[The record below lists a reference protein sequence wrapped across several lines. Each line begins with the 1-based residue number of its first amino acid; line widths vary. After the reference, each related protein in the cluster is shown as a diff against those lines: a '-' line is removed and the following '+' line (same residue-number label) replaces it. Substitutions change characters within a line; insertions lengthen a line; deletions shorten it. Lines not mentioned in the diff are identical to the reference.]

1 MKKFLIILIAGC
13 VFSHYHANAQSGF
26 LKKVTRN
33 VTDEILGKSSAE
45 KKNEQPEPACACSDA
60 ELVLD
65 LSGNLKLDYKEIS
78 ISIKDDGSILV
89 KDRITSK
96 YYVIKD
102 GVTNGPYGEGDPM
115 VTGFEKMDENENSK
129 EDIPLRYKDYIK
141 KTGDKYTIQFGG
153 KSYGPY
159 AILNQFAVS
168 SSKDRFAAF
177 ATETVA
183 MTEDEGKKMEQAIK
197 NAKSDQER
205 MDLSMQYAQQMQQK
219 MMQGGGPSSLAPK
232 LVTNIP
238 NATFDPM
245 QSVGGMLNGKVK
257 YGDIVMIAYDKIIDM
272 QGKTILTL
280 KQDAVGSEYLF
291 VSSASSKYAWY
302 KYGTLSFSDSAPL
315 AELFNPH
322 LLKTDGKIYLAYM
335 YYSPKRNAIMQC
347 KVVF

>member
-1 MKKFLIILIAGC
+1 MPVAYL
-13 VFSHYHANAQSGF
+13 VFHPANAQSGF

-45 KKNEQPEPACACSDA
+45 KKTEQPEPACACSDA
-60 ELVLD
+60 ELVID

>member
-1 MKKFLIILIAGC
+1 MKRFLILLIAGC
-13 VFSHYHANAQSGF
+13 VFNLNPADAQSF
-26 LKKVTRN
+26 LKKVTKN
-33 VTDEILGKSSAE
+33 VTDEILGKTGTE
-45 KKNEQPEPACACSDA
+45 KKSEQPEPACACSDA

-65 LSGNLKLDYKEIS
+65 LSGDLKLDYKEIS
-78 ISIKDDGSILV
+78 ISIKDDGSVLV
-89 KDRITSK
+89 KDRISSK

-102 GVTNGPYGEGDPM
+102 GVTKGPYGEDDPM
-115 VTGFEKMDENENSK
+115 VAGFEKMDENENSK
-129 EDIPLRYKDYIK
+129 DAIPQRYKEYIK
-141 KTGDKYTIQFGG
+141 KSGEKFSIQFGG

-159 AILNQFAVS
+159 AIINQFAVS
-168 SSKDRFAAF
+168 ASKDKFAAF
-177 ATETVA
+177 ATETLA
-183 MTEDEGKKMEQAIK
+183 MTEDEGKKMEAAIK
-197 NAKSDQER
+197 NAKTDQER

-257 YGDIVMIAYDKIIDM
+257 YDDIVMVAYDKIIDM

-280 KQDAVGSEYLF
+280 KQDAIGSEYLF
-291 VSSASSKYAWY
+291 VSSSGTKYAWY
-302 KYGTLSFSDSAPL
+302 KYGTLSFSDNTTM

-322 LLKTDGKIYLAYM
+322 LLKADGKTSLAYM